1 MKVDRTKAER
11 SLNKKGFC
19 KNKSGDHIYY
29 HHEFN
34 GQRTGVSTKVSHTKK
49 LKDISG
55 DLLLCMRKQLCLD
68 TNMQAINLLN
78 CSMGKDEFN
87 TIMKEKGILK

>member
-11 SLNKKGFC
+11 SLSKKGFC
-19 KNKSGDHIYY
+19 KNKSGNHIFY
-29 HHEFN
+29 HHEYN
-34 GQRTGVSTKVSHTKK
+34 GQKTGVVTKVSHTKK

-68 TNMQAINLLN
+68 TNMQVADLLN
-78 CSMGKDEFN
+78 CSMGKGEFN
-87 TIMKEKGILK
+87 TIMRRKGIF